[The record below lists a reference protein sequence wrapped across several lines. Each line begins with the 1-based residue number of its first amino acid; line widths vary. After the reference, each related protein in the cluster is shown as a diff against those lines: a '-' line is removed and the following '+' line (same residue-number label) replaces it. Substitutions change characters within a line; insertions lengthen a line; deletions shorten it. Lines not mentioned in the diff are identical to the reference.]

1 MELDTPQALV
11 QHHVAA
17 QLGDLRGAYPRITDC
32 HFALLRGGDGGQP
45 RYSLW
50 LDIRWPQH
58 QSIVSGPARG
68 SEIEAVRAGFDK
80 ARHALE
86 ECHA

>member
-11 QHHVAA
+11 QHHVAE
-17 QLGDLRGAYPRITDC
+17 LRGAYPRITDC
-32 HFALLRGGDGGQP
+32 HFALLRGGDGQP
-45 RYSLW
+45 RCSLW

-58 QSIVSGPARG
+58 QSIVSGPTRG